1 MAVTVLGDLLARDR
15 RTDALALLDD
25 VNERQYDYRRFCTT
39 AWKVG
44 NLLRHF
50 GVRAESSVAVA
61 ADTKPVPILSFFG
74 AALLGG
80 VVRIGSEST
89 TPRVL
94 VAPTTDLDTDP
105 TPGTHRI
112 GYGERPDDPS
122 DSFFEQDVWRENPT
136 RPPAEVEPDTPVLR
150 SGEAAYTHRE
160 VLRAARSVVER
171 WDLTADSVVAVRAPL
186 GIPETIVAGVVAP
199 LLVGATVLL
208 PDDDCGGENTVATT
222 IEPEPRELSS
232 DAVELQ
238 PSVSENR

>member
-50 GVRAESSVAVA
+50 GIRAESPVAVA

-80 VVRIGSEST
+80 VVRIGAEPT

-94 VAPTTDLDTDP
+94 VAPTADLDTDP

-136 RPPAEVEPDTPVLR
+136 QPPAEVGPDTPVLR
-150 SGEAAYTHRE
+150 SGEAAYTHRA
-160 VLRAARSVVER
+160 VLRAARSVVEQ

-186 GIPETIVAGVVAP
+186 GTPETIVAGVVAP
-199 LLVGATVLL
+199 LLVGGTILL
-208 PDDDCGGENTVATT
+208 PAADSVGDCAVVAETGPESRVLT
-222 IEPEPRELSS
+222 PDAIEL
-232 DAVELQ
+232 
-238 PSVSENR
+238 

>member
-15 RTDALALLDD
+15 RTDAPALLDD

-61 ADTKPVPILSFFG
+61 ADTKPKPILSVLG

-80 VVRIGSEST
+80 VVRIGAEPA

-94 VAPTTDLDTDP
+94 VAPTADLDTDP

-112 GYGERPDDPS
+112 GYGGRPDDPS

-150 SGEAAYTHRE
+150 SGDATYTHRA
-160 VLRAARSVVER
+160 VLRGAQSVVEQ

-186 GIPETIVAGVVAP
+186 EIPETIVAGVVAP
-199 LLVGATVLL
+199 LLVGGTILL
-208 PDDDCGGENTVATT
+208 PDEDSVGDCAVVPETG
-222 IEPEPRELSS
+222 PEPRVLTPG
-232 DAVELQ
+232 VVGL
-238 PSVSENR
+238 